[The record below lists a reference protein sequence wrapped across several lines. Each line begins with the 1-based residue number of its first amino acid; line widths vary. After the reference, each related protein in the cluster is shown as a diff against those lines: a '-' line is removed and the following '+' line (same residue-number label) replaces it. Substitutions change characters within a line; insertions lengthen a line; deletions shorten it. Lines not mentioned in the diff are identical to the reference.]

1 MIHRIDATNESLGRL
16 ASKVAL
22 ILRGKSS
29 PKFQPHILPDD
40 KVIIQNIE
48 KIKLTG
54 RKLEQKKYYHY
65 SGYPGG
71 LKEKKMKDVF
81 QKNPGEVLRR
91 AVLGM
96 LPKNR
101 LRKQMI
107 KNLQFKPSNTTS
119 AGFQSKNRRSA
130 EVDILGN

>member
-1 MIHRIDATNESLGRL
+1 MIEIDAANQPLGRL
-16 ASKVAL
+16 ASRIAL
-22 ILRGKSS
+22 TLRGKTN
-29 PKFQPHILPDD
+29 PKFQPHILSNE
-40 KVIIQNIE
+40 KVVIFNVE

-81 QKNPGEVLRR
+81 EKNPGEVLKR
-91 AVLGM
+91 AVWGM

-101 LRKQMI
+101 LRKEMI
-107 KNLQFKPSNTTS
+107 KNLKFR
-119 AGFQSKNRRSA
+119 F
-130 EVDILGN
+130 